1 MHGLKM
7 KTTVKRDWLLVKL
20 EENRTAHEA
29 CYEES
34 RLGYIE
40 NAQVLLNARMEEL
53 KAGKATSLHFNIHV
67 PESHV
72 REYDLVIGMLKAHQG
87 ELIELEASEYRMFVD
102 DEWDWMDH
110 WLLAN
115 AQYSEGTRTLAQSK
129 GLM

>member
-40 NAQVLLNARMEEL
+40 NAQVLLPRLTTKVQLRRRAERRPTNKNPPFAC
-53 KAGKATSLHFNIHV
+53 
-67 PESHV
+67 
-72 REYDLVIGMLKAHQG
+72 
-87 ELIELEASEYRMFVD
+87 
-102 DEWDWMDH
+102 
-110 WLLAN
+110 
-115 AQYSEGTRTLAQSK
+115 
-129 GLM
+129 